1 MFGKWVNMKLQKSN
15 KINDV
20 FPGSKK
26 LVEGDLPS
34 QSFLLIGPSGIGKTI
49 FCKQFIYNGL
59 AKGESCIY
67 LTTDESP
74 LAIENSMKN
83 FGFNIS
89 CDSNPCSFRVIDCYS
104 WKLGGKSS
112 SEFFVSNPTDLA
124 SISKNIESAWEDLGK
139 IRLVL
144 DSITGLISLSNHHQV
159 YFSKFLQAIVAK
171 IRRMDGNAIFT
182 VAPEAHDQQFLSFLR
197 LAFDG
202 TLEMKTD
209 ESGEELKRLLR
220 VFSLRGAK
228 HKTHWTPFEI
238 TNNGIVLKNEQGL
251 RCDMCSRQIE
261 WDPIVEIVEG
271 KKYQFD
277 CQECAQTYKKFKSL
291 YNGYFT

>member
-1 MFGKWVNMKLQKSN
+1 MKSPTPIKS
-15 KINDV
+15 KDV

-26 LVEGDLPS
+26 LVEGELPS

-59 AKGESCIY
+59 EKGESCIY

-74 LAIENSMKN
+74 KAIEKSMKE
-83 FGFNIS
+83 FGFNIN
-89 CDSNPCSFRVIDCYS
+89 CDSNQCSFRIIDCYS

-112 SEFFVSNPTDLA
+112 SEFAVSNPTDLA
-124 SISKNIESAWEDLGK
+124 SISSGIENAWKDLGK

-159 YFSKFLQAIVAK
+159 YFSKFLQSIVAK
-171 IRRMDGNAIFT
+171 IRRLDGNAIFT

-209 ESGEELKRLLR
+209 ESGKELKRLLR
-220 VFSLRGAK
+220 VFSLRGAN

-238 TNNGIVLKNEQGL
+238 TDNGIILKNEKGL

-271 KKYQFD
+271 KEYTFD
-277 CQECAQTYKKFKSL
+277 CQDCAKTYKKFKSI
-291 YNGYFT
+291 YNGYFE

>member
-1 MFGKWVNMKLQKSN
+1 VKPPKPIKS
-15 KINDV
+15 KDV

-26 LVEGDLPS
+26 LVKGELPP

-67 LTTDESP
+67 LSTDESP
-74 LAIENSMKN
+74 KRIHKSMKE

-89 CDSNPCSFRVIDCYS
+89 NDLDQSTFRIIDCYS

-112 SEFFVSNPTDLA
+112 SEFAVTNPTDLT
-124 SISKNIESAWEDLGK
+124 SIARSIENAWKDLGK

-159 YFSKFLQAIVAK
+159 YFSKFLQSIVAK
-171 IRRMDGNAIFT
+171 IRRLDGNAIFT
-182 VAPEAHDQQFLSFLR
+182 VAPEAHNQQFLSFLR

-209 ESGEELKRLLR
+209 ETGKELKRLLR
-220 VFSLRGAK
+220 VFSLRGAN
-228 HKTHWTPFEI
+228 HKTNWTPFEI
-238 TNNGIVLKNEQGL
+238 TNNGIILKNEKGL

-261 WDPIVEIVEG
+261 WEPITEIVEG
-271 KKYQFD
+271 KEYNFD
-277 CQECAQTYKKFKSL
+277 CQDCAKTYKKFKSL
-291 YNGYFT
+291 YNGAFE

>member
-1 MFGKWVNMKLQKSN
+1 MKPSTPKN
-15 KINDV
+15 NDV

-34 QSFLLIGPSGIGKTI
+34 QSFLLMGPSGIGKTI
-49 FCKQFIYNGL
+49 FCKQFICNGL
-59 AKGESCIY
+59 LKGESCIY

-74 LAIENSMKN
+74 KSIENSMKN

-89 CDSNPCSFRVIDCYS
+89 CDLTNCSFKIIDCYS

-112 SEFFVSNPTDLA
+112 SKYAISNPTDLV
-124 SISKNIESAWEDLGK
+124 SISKNIENAWKELGK
-139 IRLVL
+139 IRFVL
-144 DSITGLISLSNHHQV
+144 DSITGLTSLSNHHQI

-182 VAPEAHDQQFLSFLR
+182 VAPEAHNQQFMSFLR

-209 ESGEELKRLLR
+209 ETGKDLKRLLR

-228 HKTHWTPFEI
+228 HKTNWTPFEI
-238 TNNGIVLKNEQGL
+238 TNKGIILKNEKAL

-261 WDPIVEIVEG
+261 WEPIEEIVEG
-271 KKYQFD
+271 KKYHFD
-277 CQECAQTYKKFKSL
+277 SQDCAKTYKKFKSL
-291 YNGYFT
+291 YDGYFK